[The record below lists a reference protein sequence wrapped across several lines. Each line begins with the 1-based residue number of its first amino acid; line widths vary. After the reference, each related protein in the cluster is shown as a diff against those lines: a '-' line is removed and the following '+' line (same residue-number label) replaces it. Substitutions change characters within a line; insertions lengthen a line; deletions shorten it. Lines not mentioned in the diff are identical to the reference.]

1 MAVIAGLI
9 DTKAQVKANND
20 TKLAEAVAG
29 IFSKNKVLKDLD
41 IDYVGANPVS
51 ETHGIYEVEL
61 AGAIDADDDKL
72 VNAVKVAITKELR
85 ASADKLAQ
93 AFEKAYGFP
102 VSVHFGWASVE
113 YADDPDGS
121 DAVHFTVEFKPT
133 SVQASRRVK
142 TQARI
147 KADDLSYVTED
158 WIDEQLEDVNKYF
171 SRVESTIRDVRR
183 LADKNARG
191 LRKALDK
198 GDRAMIKELSRRL
211 YFNAYLAYELDDI
224 LDNGDG
230 AAQGGDRN

>member
-9 DTKAQVKANND
+9 NAKAQIKANND
-20 TKLAEAVAG
+20 IKLAEAVAG

-41 IDYVGANPVS
+41 IDYVGNNPVS

-61 AGAIDADDDKL
+61 VGAIDADDDKL

-85 ASADKLAQ
+85 ASANKLTQ

-102 VSVHFGWASVE
+102 VSVHFGWADVE
-113 YADDPDGS
+113 YTDDPDGT
-121 DAVHFTVEFKPT
+121 DAVRFTVEFKPT

-142 TQARI
+142 AQARV

-183 LADKNARG
+183 LADKNARQ

-198 GDRAMIKELSRRL
+198 GDQASIKEFSRRL
-211 YFNAYLAYELDDI
+211 YFNAYLAYELDDR
-224 LDNGDG
+224 LDNGEG
-230 AAQGGDRN
+230 ASQGGDRN